1 MAVSSWMWG
10 KRLTFTVR
18 ATIIDVPCKGGPE
31 AVILRFISAR
41 RQHIALPVILA
52 GLFLHIS
59 ASDALERTSPTTV
72 DGSLS
77 LRYTFRTAEL
87 ATDERIQDQDVFT
100 DLRLDVTR
108 SNSRP
113 YEFHF
118 LGSLRSDLDGD
129 HNVKTFFPFED
140 INNTHKGRTTGTVY
154 EAYAVLKNDT
164 RPDTRARVGRQ
175 AGTRDEAVYFD
186 GIAADIGMA
195 GGRANLTLYGGIAV
209 SFYEVDG
216 HWGDDA
222 LEGVGI
228 DFRPLASTGIS
239 ADYLVVSDRPG
250 ELPAAAL
257 EHDRM
262 TAFKIWHRFAPASRV
277 SAAYRFLDGD
287 PRDMT
292 LTAVTVL
299 PLGDLELTG
308 NYYRQIQER
317 DERSS
322 EVAPFTTVLG
332 VSAPFHS
339 VDLKARKYLGDQA
352 VLDAG
357 YFKRELLDSAD
368 TGPFNK
374 EYSRSYGAMELLD
387 LFVAGLSWSIT
398 GERWQTDGTETASAG
413 TDLAYRFKAKGR
425 DGRAGIGTYY
435 SLFKYDSYA
444 ALGVREKVR
453 TYYIEGKVAVVR
465 TLSVNGRY
473 EFERGI
479 EQYQTL
485 RLGMRY
491 DF

>member
-216 HWGDDA
+216 HWGDDT

-239 ADYLVVSDRPG
+239 ADYLVVRDRPG
-250 ELPAAAL
+250 ELPAAGL

-262 TAFKIWHRFAPASRV
+262 TALKIWHRFAPASRV
-277 SAAYRFLDGD
+277 SA
-287 PRDMT
+287 
-292 LTAVTVL
+292 
-299 PLGDLELTG
+299 
-308 NYYRQIQER
+308 
-317 DERSS
+317 
-322 EVAPFTTVLG
+322 
-332 VSAPFHS
+332 
-339 VDLKARKYLGDQA
+339 
-352 VLDAG
+352 
-357 YFKRELLDSAD
+357 
-368 TGPFNK
+368 
-374 EYSRSYGAMELLD
+374 
-387 LFVAGLSWSIT
+387 
-398 GERWQTDGTETASAG
+398 
-413 TDLAYRFKAKGR
+413 AYRFKAKGR

-444 ALGVREKVR
+444 DLGVREKVR